1 MTTPIQ
7 PTTLSIGSV
16 DAQRVEDAF
25 SLIAPKWT
33 SWSAQTLAQQG
44 HPMRVRDVATRLPF
58 VSEQLVGKRLAQM
71 HADGLV
77 TRADDRHG
85 APYQLSAF
93 GESLSRVHRALSDW
107 SQTNLSIGNVAG
119 AERVEDAVRRLHLR
133 HSTAVIQVLD
143 GGGPMRFIHIAEEAG
158 LDNGFT
164 RQRLNRLQVDGL
176 VARTG
181 PRHGDPYVLTGAGR
195 ALGPVYAAVEHWS
208 NPVATR
214 RHSSPPTAVTAATRT
229 HTGVP
234 LGSDGIR
241 TAAALRRSTAAP
253 SALFSH
259 APQPQPRV
267 PAAVTAQ
274 SALSRGRGSA
284 WH

>member
-1 MTTPIQ
+1 MSTTVQ
-7 PTTLSIGSV
+7 SAATTIGSV
-16 DAQRVEDAF
+16 DAQRVEDAL

-33 SWSAQTLAQQG
+33 TWSVQTLAQQG
-44 HPMRVRDVATRLPF
+44 RPMRVRDVATRLPF
-58 VSEQLVGKRLAQM
+58 ISEQLVGKRLAQM

-107 SQTNLSIGNVAG
+107 SQTNLSLGKVAG
-119 AERVEDAVRRLHLR
+119 AELVEDAVRRLHLR

-143 GGGPMRFIHIAEEAG
+143 AGGTMRFVHIAEEAG

-181 PRHGDPYVLTGAGR
+181 PRHGDPYVLTDAGR

-208 NPVATR
+208 NPVAAR
-214 RHSSPPTAVTAATRT
+214 KHSAPLAPVTAATRT
-229 HTGVP
+229 HADVP

-241 TAAALRRSTAAP
+241 TAAALRRSTTAP

-267 PAAVTAQ
+267 PATVTAR
-274 SALSRGRGSA
+274 SVPSRGR
-284 WH
+284 

>member
-1 MTTPIQ
+1 MPTPVQ
-7 PTTLSIGSV
+7 PSASSIGSV
-16 DAQRVEDAF
+16 VAQRVEDAL

-33 SWSAQTLAQQG
+33 TWSAQTLAQQG
-44 HPMRVRDVATRLPF
+44 HPMRVRDVAAKLPF

-93 GESLSRVHRALSDW
+93 GESLSPVHRALSDW
-107 SQTNLSIGNVAG
+107 SQTNLSLGKVAG

-143 GGGPMRFIHIAEEAG
+143 AGGPMRFVHIAEEAG

-181 PRHGDPYVLTGAGR
+181 PRHGDPYVLTDAGR

-208 NPVATR
+208 NPVATQGR
-214 RHSSPPTAVTAATRT
+214 SAPAAPIRAATRT

-234 LGSDGIR
+234 PGSDGIR
-241 TAAALRRSTAAP
+241 TAAALRRSAAAP
-253 SALFSH
+253 STLFSH

-267 PAAVTAQ
+267 PAAIIAQ
-274 SALSRGRGSA
+274 SAPSLGR
-284 WH
+284 

>member
-1 MTTPIQ
+1 MSASSQ
-7 PTTLSIGSV
+7 SSAASIGSV

-33 SWSAQTLAQQG
+33 TWSAQTLAQQG
-44 HPMRVRDVATRLPF
+44 SPMRVRDVATRLPF

-77 TRADDRHG
+77 TRAADRHG

-93 GESLSRVHRALSDW
+93 GESLSRVHHTLSGW
-107 SQTNLSIGNVAG
+107 SQANLSLGGRVAG

-133 HSTAVIQVLD
+133 DSTAVIQVLD
-143 GGGPMRFIHIAEEAG
+143 AGGPMRLVYIAEEAG
-158 LDNGFT
+158 LDNGWT

-181 PRHGDPYVLTGAGR
+181 PRHGDPYVLTDAGR

-208 NPVATR
+208 DPVATW
-214 RHSSPPTAVTAATRT
+214 HCSAPPTPVAAATRT

-234 LGSDGIR
+234 LGSDDIR
-241 TAAALRRSTAAP
+241 TSAALRRSAAAP

-267 PAAVTAQ
+267 PAAVTTL
-274 SALSRGRGSA
+274 STPSRGR
-284 WH
+284 